1 MRRCPSSGQCAQR
14 ALIIACSE
22 HRVLQVERA
31 QAREAV
37 AVALGVGFVAVRK
50 PGTLFPWPTIN
61 VRAGADH
68 RGQPPGTGFPWST
81 SGRNAAARHAP
92 PGSGRSVLGQVL
104 RALTRTIALRR
115 SRFLQPRPEEP
126 G

>member
-1 MRRCPSSGQCAQR
+1 MRRCPSSGQWAQR

-50 PGTLFPWPTIN
+50 PATLFPGPTIN

-68 RGQPPGTGFPWST
+68 RGQQHLQRVP
-81 SGRNAAARHAP
+81 AARDRVPLVDEWAER
-92 PGSGRSVLGQVL
+92 GSQA
-104 RALTRTIALRR
+104 RAAR
-115 SRFLQPRPEEP
+115 
-126 G
+126 